1 MLHVAF
7 ALDICFSG
15 RRMPYNMSG
24 GHMAENNADES
35 ESIAKQATRT
45 RIKLRKSLPTDR
57 VAFQKQMDILRAIVV
72 ASGHDRNPVSNDAVA
87 KVINIHANSISNCNP
102 FFLESGLLT
111 RHKMQNIP
119 CDEVFAYAERHEWDS
134 DKAAHK
140 LAPVLRKAWFCSALV
155 PKLSFRPLPVE
166 EAIGFLAEE
175 SGATKGHK
183 DQLLMIIE
191 YMKAVGIV
199 TVDGG
204 VISLVKNSSEESP
217 QKDSGAQAEQ
227 KDEVP
232 APKVKAAISEDGGRE
247 LHPFIT
253 GLLKTLPEPETEW
266 TIAGRIKWLQ
276 TASGIFGLI
285 YKTSGNENE
294 IIEITKKQI

>member
-1 MLHVAF
+1 MTE
-7 ALDICFSG
+7 DNTS
-15 RRMPYNMSG
+15 
-24 GHMAENNADES
+24 ES
-35 ESIAKQATRT
+35 ETFAKQMART
-45 RIKLRKSLPTDR
+45 RIKLRKALPTDR
-57 VAFQKQMDILRAIVV
+57 VAFPKQMDILRAIVV
-72 ASGHDRNPVSNDAVA
+72 ASSHDRNPVSNDRVA
-87 KVINIHANSISNCNP
+87 KVINIHSNSISNCNP

-140 LAPVLRKAWFCSALV
+140 LAPVLRKAWFCTTLV

-175 SGATKGHK
+175 SGATKGHR

-191 YMKAVGIV
+191 YMKASGIV

-204 VISLVKNSSEESP
+204 VISLVKNSNDESP

-227 KDEVP
+227 KEVP
-232 APKVKAAISEDGGRE
+232 APKVKAEISADSGSE

-266 TIAGRIKWLQ
+266 TLAGRIKWLQ
-276 TASGIFGLI
+276 AASNIFGLI
-285 YKTSGNENE
+285 YTDSGRGSE
-294 IIEITKKQI
+294 IEYIEISKKQL

>member
-1 MLHVAF
+1 MT
-7 ALDICFSG
+7 
-15 RRMPYNMSG
+15 
-24 GHMAENNADES
+24 ENNADES
-35 ESIAKQATRT
+35 ENIAKQTTRT
-45 RIKLRKSLPTDR
+45 RVKLRKALPTDR
-57 VAFQKQMDILRAIVV
+57 VAFPKQMDILRAIVV

-87 KVINIHANSISNCNP
+87 KIINIHANSISNCNP

-119 CDEVFAYAERHEWDS
+119 CDEVFTYAERHEWDS

-191 YMKAVGIV
+191 YMKASGIV

-204 VISLVKNSSEESP
+204 VISLVKNGNDDSS
-217 QKDSGAQAEQ
+217 QKDSGDQGKP
-227 KDEVP
+227 KDEDTP
-232 APKVKAAISEDGGRE
+232 PKAKVAKEDDSESD

-253 GLLKTLPEPETEW
+253 GLLKTLPPPETEW

-285 YKTSGNENE
+285 YNTSENENE

>member
-1 MLHVAF
+1 
-7 ALDICFSG
+7 
-15 RRMPYNMSG
+15 MS
-24 GHMAENNADES
+24 ENNADES
-35 ESIAKQATRT
+35 VGSAKQIART
-45 RIKLRKSLPTDR
+45 RVKLRKALPTDR
-57 VAFQKQMDILRAIVV
+57 VAFPKQMDILRAIVV
-72 ASGHDRNPVSNDAVA
+72 ASGHERNPVSNDAVA
-87 KVINIHANSISNCNP
+87 KVINIHSNSISNCNP
-102 FFLESGLLT
+102 FFLESGLLV
-111 RHKMQNIP
+111 RHKLQNIP

-140 LAPVLRKAWFCSALV
+140 LAPVLRKAWFCTTLV

-175 SGATKGHK
+175 SGATKGHR
-183 DQLLMIIE
+183 DHLLIIIE
-191 YMKAVGIV
+191 YMKASGIV

-204 VISLVKNSSEESP
+204 VISLVKNSSDEST

-227 KDEVP
+227 RNEVP
-232 APKVKAAISEDGGRE
+232 APTVKAAISADSGNE

-266 TIAGRIKWLQ
+266 TIAGRVKWLQ

-285 YKTSGNENE
+285 YTDTENENE
-294 IIEITKKQI
+294 FIEIAKKKI